1 MPGPGATL
9 SSSQEGG
16 LQFLNHFTKT
26 SEANTTP
33 MTWAEVKAIDFS
45 EETFQPPHIEGTHGT
60 TEKIINAYEVRLTG
74 KVSTSTYES
83 SQRLGQKKKK
93 NLCGGACLP
102 MYMAD

>member
-1 MPGPGATL
+1 
-9 SSSQEGG
+9 
-16 LQFLNHFTKT
+16 
-26 SEANTTP
+26 

-93 NLCGGACLP
+93 KTYVGELVCLCIWQIKTIKTK
-102 MYMAD
+102 